1 LGRSLIQRQS
11 ECAECAVLIGAWRRG
26 LSGSVPLDA
35 ALAKRLATLSNQIST
50 IIAGTHA
57 QIAIQTVHPAA
68 LFSSPV
74 KTEC

>member
-1 LGRSLIQRQS
+1 
-11 ECAECAVLIGAWRRG
+11 
-26 LSGSVPLDA
+26 LDA